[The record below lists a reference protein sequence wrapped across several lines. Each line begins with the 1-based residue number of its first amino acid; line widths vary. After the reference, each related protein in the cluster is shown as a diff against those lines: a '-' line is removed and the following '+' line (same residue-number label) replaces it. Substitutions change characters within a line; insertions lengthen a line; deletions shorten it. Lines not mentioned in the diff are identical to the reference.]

1 MGIGP
6 VQEMW
11 MVSRTAVLLV
21 GLFVVSR
28 AEDHGSLL
36 RDPILQHL
44 QAATKEI
51 SQKAQ
56 TVAEQAEQHAG
67 AHQAAMSAT
76 MTKRNAVM
84 NVAEQHAKYIKSVLD
99 HPAETAVSVEDI
111 DGEDTPASA
120 ANQAVA
126 LSKAS
131 ATHKAAVALQTDL
144 QKRIRS
150 ARASS
155 DAAAAASVKAMKA
168 KIEAE
173 NELEVEL
180 QRYGMSSGMLQ
191 AAESDNGMQAAL
203 DAQKE
208 TTSELM
214 EQRESISTQ
223 LDSATTLMAN
233 TMKIAAKDP
242 QPVNRLAAEVAAA
255 QQHTLQKEQNEADQA
270 VANVLQRQQIIRDRL
285 KKVQVESALAV
296 EHIKGNMGADVV
308 KLIADKAANA
318 QAAADLAD
326 QAEQHAENLRQ
337 VLENS
342 EHEAAA
348 IEPMV
353 DQATQVLAKAK
364 IMNNV
369 KDEPK
374 EEKASTEQ
382 LVKEAVAKAA
392 ADDAKVDAVEEQP
405 TAEAPAV
412 EEAGAEEI
420 PKQ

>member
-1 MGIGP
+1 
-6 VQEMW
+6 

-51 SQKAQ
+51 AQKAQ

-99 HPAETAVSVEDI
+99 QPAETAVSVEDI

-191 AAESDNGMQAAL
+191 AAKSDNRMQ
-203 DAQKE
+203 
-208 TTSELM
+208 
-214 EQRESISTQ
+214 
-223 LDSATTLMAN
+223 
-233 TMKIAAKDP
+233 
-242 QPVNRLAAEVAAA
+242 
-255 QQHTLQKEQNEADQA
+255 
-270 VANVLQRQQIIRDRL
+270 
-285 KKVQVESALAV
+285 
-296 EHIKGNMGADVV
+296 
-308 KLIADKAANA
+308 
-318 QAAADLAD
+318 
-326 QAEQHAENLRQ
+326 
-337 VLENS
+337 
-342 EHEAAA
+342 
-348 IEPMV
+348 
-353 DQATQVLAKAK
+353 
-364 IMNNV
+364 
-369 KDEPK
+369 
-374 EEKASTEQ
+374 
-382 LVKEAVAKAA
+382 
-392 ADDAKVDAVEEQP
+392 
-405 TAEAPAV
+405 
-412 EEAGAEEI
+412 
-420 PKQ
+420 